1 MYFTQG
7 EEFDRAG
14 MKVTTKFTVEG
25 AWEGLI
31 SEWNLEAPDGKKV
44 HHVFTQR
51 LYSAA
56 DLRDKM
62 KKIGFSK
69 VDAYGDFDFSPYDQ
83 NARTM
88 IVVAKKYFEKS
99 HKAVFTLY
107 FTKT

>member
-31 SEWNLEAPDGKKV
+31 SEWNLEAPNGKKI

-69 VDAYGDFDFSPYDQ
+69 VDVYGDFDFSPYDQ

-88 IVVAKKYFEKS
+88 IIVARK
-99 HKAVFTLY
+99 
-107 FTKT
+107 